1 MTNGASPA
9 AAHPRRWA
17 ILATLLAV
25 ELMDLLDSTIVNV
38 AAPTIRTDLHASSSA
53 LQWIVGGY
61 ALTYA
66 VGLVTSGRLG
76 DIWGRRNMF
85 LLGAFGFTLASVLCG
100 LAPTTG
106 TLIALR
112 FIQGAFAAVM
122 IPQGFG
128 IIREVFPAEELP
140 KVFGLFGPI
149 IAIGAMLGPIV
160 GGLLTDANLFGTG
173 WRLIFFI
180 NLPLGLA
187 ALVAGRRLLPESRG
201 ADGLTLDIPG
211 AATIAVASGLLLYP
225 LIQGRDL
232 GWPAWTFVMMAA
244 GLALFA
250 VFAWVERRADRPGHS
265 PIVMPSLFS
274 KRAFTAGI
282 LITTTFF
289 AGLAGCCW

>member
-1 MTNGASPA
+1 M
-9 AAHPRRWA
+9 
-17 ILATLLAV
+17 
-25 ELMDLLDSTIVNV
+25 
-38 AAPTIRTDLHASSSA
+38 
-53 LQWIVGGY
+53 
-61 ALTYA
+61 
-66 VGLVTSGRLG
+66 
-76 DIWGRRNMF
+76 
-85 LLGAFGFTLASVLCG
+85 
-100 LAPTTG
+100 
-106 TLIALR
+106 
-112 FIQGAFAAVM
+112 
-122 IPQGFG
+122 
-128 IIREVFPAEELP
+128 
-140 KVFGLFGPI
+140 FGPI